1 MTDVDWAA
9 LRTEYDTGVAELRAA
24 SSRFRQS
31 PGLDR
36 ELRTGLAD
44 LFDGLADDAETTGPD
59 PRALAVARALAAAA
73 PDPALRQVEPPRVT
87 EPVPVV
93 ASAVAHGRPATR
105 ADVLIA
111 RVAVAAASVWHR
123 VRRGA

>member
-1 MTDVDWAA
+1 MTDVDWDT

-31 PGLDR
+31 AELDD
-36 ELRTGLAD
+36 ELRSTLAD
-44 LFDGLADDAETTGPD
+44 LFEGLADDAETTGPD
-59 PRALAVARALAAAA
+59 PRALSVARALAAQTPA
-73 PDPALRQVEPPRVT
+73 PAHRQIEPPAP
-87 EPVPVV
+87 EAVPVV

-105 ADVLIA
+105 ADLLIA

-123 VRRGA
+123 LRRGA